1 MIADEGFPDRPDLG
15 IVPPVGGLIV
25 VAVAAQD
32 EEQAALTAPLV

>member
-1 MIADEGFPDRPDLG
+1 MIVDESFPDRPDLG
-15 IVPPVGGLIV
+15 VVPSVGGLVV